1 MNDGAAVEMATTRVL
16 EVEGEDV
23 VLAAGALAG
32 VALASDVTLLRDGE
46 PIIHPLSGKV
56 LGTPQEPVAVVRVYE
71 VGEETSRAKLV
82 KMYSAPMPDDMAEF
96 EKMPAMPVDELTAGK
111 FEDRVSQ
118 LEASIEEYGETSQ
131 KLKKYPAFARRVW
144 DEVST
149 MKSYL
154 VALDERLVEL
164 EEQQSEDH
172 YRLTSVLSGEYRRQD
187 LEEFTI
193 RYTPDTQLKLKAAGK
208 TLLISV
214 VRDSLHMEEMADAP
228 GAMPSMEEDEGI
240 SFWERLM
247 GGGEDEEVEEEE
259 EMMRME
265 LPDETADAAASDAA
279 AEEPWYTRQWQM
291 IGAVGLVIAFILMAW
306 LVLRKRVS
314 DATEGLEEFED
325 EYLGDDEDEDD
336 DDEEY

>member
-1 MNDGAAVEMATTRVL
+1 MATTRVL
-16 EVEGEDV
+16 EVHGEDV

-56 LGTPQEPVAVVRVYE
+56 LGTPQEPVAVVRVFE

-96 EKMPAMPVDELTAGK
+96 EQVVLEPVVPADQMMAGE
-111 FEDRVSQ
+111 FENRVSQ
-118 LEASIEEYGETSQ
+118 LEASLEEYGETSQ
-131 KLKKYPAFARRVW
+131 KLRKYPAFARRVW

-154 VALDERLVEL
+154 IALDERLVEL

-193 RYTPDTQLKLKAAGK
+193 RYTPDTQLKLTAAGK

-214 VRDSLHMEEMADAP
+214 VRDSLHMEEMAEAP
-228 GAMPSMEEDEGI
+228 GAMTSMDEEEEI

-247 GGGEDEEVEEEE
+247 GGDEEEE
-259 EMMRME
+259 EMMGMA
-265 LPDETADAAASDAA
+265 PAETADEAVSLDAGD
-279 AEEPWYTRQWQM
+279 EGPWYTQWRI

-314 DATEGLEEFED
+314 GAMEGLEEFED
-325 EYLGDDEDEDD
+325 EYLGDDEDD
-336 DDEEY
+336 DDEEEEY